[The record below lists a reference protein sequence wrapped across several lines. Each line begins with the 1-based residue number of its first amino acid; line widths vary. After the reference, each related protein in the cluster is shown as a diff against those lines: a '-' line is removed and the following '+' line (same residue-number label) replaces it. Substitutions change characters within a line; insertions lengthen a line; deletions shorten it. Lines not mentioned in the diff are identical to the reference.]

1 MLLAELAYLIFVA
14 VRDNDG
20 SNNTWNTVYTYFY
33 VIFILGMTLSTLF
46 SVLHIHKNSKS
57 IEVLGIKTNS
67 TLMKL
72 YVIFWTTLSLV
83 VLINL
88 LLYFMAKRRLENGYM
103 SEVTFAK
110 LEIVQTSILSFEYMI
125 CPGLDLLVIFAYFR
139 LGKKLSARAARI
151 VASNLRRASIMPDQ
165 TQRAVIKSSSNSTCD
180 SMRANKYESA
190 RTSRQIREVLDS
202 VMTLKIVDEETLQ
215 SQCDS

>member
-88 LLYFMAKRRLENGYM
+88 
-103 SEVTFAK
+103 
-110 LEIVQTSILSFEYMI
+110 
-125 CPGLDLLVIFAYFR
+125 
-139 LGKKLSARAARI
+139 
-151 VASNLRRASIMPDQ
+151 
-165 TQRAVIKSSSNSTCD
+165 
-180 SMRANKYESA
+180 
-190 RTSRQIREVLDS
+190 
-202 VMTLKIVDEETLQ
+202 
-215 SQCDS
+215 